1 MAQKTMNLEIL
12 QQKWLATM
20 DMLVELNREK
30 FRSPKASEL
39 LRHARSMINE
49 ASLNR
54 AADESFLV
62 KVERL
67 LEEAQREIFVAAQ
80 PLGDEFLLRWS
91 STFDRIDA
99 GERYGEYSFGVT
111 RFYPHLPRARKWV
124 RIKQPSN
131 LTPRRLLEISH
142 SCDVK
147 IKRHGKDHLVIV
159 GEGEALKR
167 ALAEV
172 APYIKGE
179 K

>member
-1 MAQKTMNLEIL
+1 MSLETL

-30 FRSPKASEL
+30 FRSPRASEL

-54 AADESFLV
+54 AADEAFMV

-67 LEEAQREIFVAAQ
+67 LEEAQREIFMAAQ
-80 PLGDEFLLRWS
+80 PLGDDFLLRWS
-91 STFDRIDA
+91 DTFDRIEA
-99 GERYGEYSFGVT
+99 GERYGEYSLSVS
-111 RFYPHLPRARKWV
+111 RFYPHLPRARRWV
-124 RIKQPSN
+124 RIKQPSS
-131 LTPRRLLEISH
+131 LTPKRLLEISR
-142 SCDVK
+142 SCNVK
-147 IKRHGKDHLVIV
+147 IKRHGRRHLVIV
-159 GEGEALKR
+159 GDGDALKR

-179 K
+179 R